1 MKTDANPAV
10 HDRQNAQAVQAQP
23 AAGYG
28 PAGPAPPSAMAA
40 AVARSPRMRAQR
52 QAVRSVFGAVAQ
64 CLPKLKN
71 EGEAIRYFEDE
82 LQDDLDA
89 HVDDVHALRLLA
101 REKRWDDLQERI
113 SYQQGLLTSRQA
125 NSLHALWLDFSNPD
139 SRRAILL
146 RAASLDFS
154 NLAHLPQMRSLL
166 YAAQEQGFDDI
177 EEMLIQP
184 VRKLEDARDEARVE
198 QAPER
203 GRAEPLPQPLPLP
216 RQLPVAHNDAPPSGQ
231 VVRAEPHHALRE
243 IQDDEVEA
251 SDESESDSGEVV
263 IEVVP
268 SRQEQGEVGNAPR
281 GIAPAPRL
289 RRRGL
294 RGVGRRLKRKALRG
308 RTFGDMSNAVGSIS
322 NLIGPDENENPV
334 PAASALVAIGGL
346 GVLLNGLK
354 LVWDGAREYRGAS
367 TSRQS
372 REALYTLCA
381 GIYNIESG
389 AAGMISGIASLAGAY
404 SSGSLA
410 GVASTAAWAVSE
422 LINIFA
428 QLDVIIRKF
437 NDGPSRMANLRRHW
451 KAILKASLALLASL
465 VKGAGAVLSLYV
477 AVAKSLG
484 EDVDSESS
492 FAAHLMVIGAGI
504 SVLQGIVKLC
514 IMCGVEFT
522 SFEEVPPDSDG
533 SGSDDE
539 PEDDDDEAPRGG
551 RDLELGAMGQV

>member
-28 PAGPAPPSAMAA
+28 PAGPAPPSAMAT
-40 AVARSPRMRAQR
+40 AVARSPRMRALR
-52 QAVRSVFGAVAQ
+52 QAVRSTFGVVAQ
-64 CLPKLKN
+64 CLPNLKN
-71 EGEAIRYFEDE
+71 EDQAIRYFEDE

-89 HVDDVHALRLLA
+89 HFDDVLALRSLA
-101 REKRWDDLQERI
+101 REKGWGDLEERI
-113 SYQQGLLTSRQA
+113 AYQLGLLT
-125 NSLHALWLDFSNPD
+125 

-146 RAASLDFS
+146 RAESLDFS
-154 NLAHLPQMRSLL
+154 NLAHLPEMLRLL
-166 YAAQEQGFDDI
+166 RAAQDRGFDDI

-184 VRKLEDARDEARVE
+184 VRRLEDARDEARVGE
-198 QAPER
+198 APER

-216 RQLPVAHNDAPPSGQ
+216 RHQLPVVNNDAPPRGQ
-231 VVRAEPHHALRE
+231 VVRAEPIYPRRE

-268 SRQEQGEVGNAPR
+268 PRQEQGEVGNAPR

-322 NLIGPDENENPV
+322 NLIGADENENPV

-346 GVLLNGLK
+346 GVMLNGLK

-372 REALYTLCA
+372 RDALYMLCA
-381 GIYNIESG
+381 GVYNIESG

-404 SSGSLA
+404 STGSLA

-437 NDGPSRMANLRRHW
+437 NGGPSRMANLRRHW

-484 EDVDSESS
+484 ENVDSESN

-522 SFEEVPPDSDG
+522 SFEEVPPDSDS
-533 SGSDDE
+533 SGSDEE
-539 PEDDDDEAPRGG
+539 PEDDDDEAPRWG
-551 RDLELGAMGQV
+551 RDLELGAVGQV

>member
-52 QAVRSVFGAVAQ
+52 QAVRSTFGVVAQ
-64 CLPKLKN
+64 CLPNLKN
-71 EGEAIRYFEDE
+71 EDQAIRYFEDE

-89 HVDDVHALRLLA
+89 HFDDVLAVRSLA
-101 REKRWDDLQERI
+101 REKGWGDLEERI
-113 SYQQGLLTSRQA
+113 AYQLGLL
-125 NSLHALWLDFSNPD
+125 N

-154 NLAHLPQMRSLL
+154 NLAHLPEMLRLL
-166 YAAQEQGFDDI
+166 YAAQARGFDDI

-184 VRKLEDARDEARVE
+184 VRKLEDARDEARMGE
-198 QAPER
+198 APER
-203 GRAEPLPQPLPLP
+203 GEAQPLPQPHN
-216 RQLPVAHNDAPPSGQ
+216 QLPVVNNDAPPRGQ
-231 VVRAEPHHALRE
+231 VALAEPLDPRRE
-243 IQDDEVEA
+243 IQDDEVER
-251 SDESESDSGEVV
+251 SDESESDSDEVV
-263 IEVVP
+263 VVVGLP
-268 SRQEQGEVGNAPR
+268 EQGGVDNAPQ
-281 GIAPAPRL
+281 GQAPRL
-289 RRRGL
+289 RRRGI
-294 RGVGRRLKRKALRG
+294 RGVGRRLRRKALRG

-465 VKGAGAVLSLYV
+465 VKGAGAVLSLYA

-522 SFEEVPPDSDG
+522 SFEEVPPDSDS

-551 RDLELGAMGQV
+551 RDLELGAVGQV